1 MFLCQTQ
8 VALTKMVFWFSIVII
23 VTVTITKF
31 MFICVWKS
39 MRTMNDNLMV
49 RIAINQALLSSIV
62 IGLLKFRPHVSTIL
76 MRMFLYNIVLLGFYL
91 TYCSYNHYI
100 QHFFRFLHYQSLG
113 QNSNSE
119 CSETVRAP
127 IFKIVIFSL
136 QPICTGINDK
146 NEKDLHQSTIFLA
159 NIFAIMVGACFFIV
173 SGLAIAVFIGKRK
186 MVIKSHR
193 VPPPK
198 NLESQVI
205 NITVIG
211 LLIVSILC
219 NRLYWDG

>member
-8 VALTKMVFWFSIVII
+8 VALTKMVLWFSIVII

-76 MRMFLYNIVLLGFYL
+76 MLMFLYNIVLLGFYL
-91 TYCSYNHYI
+91 LYEQYNHYI

-113 QNSNSE
+113 QNSNSDF
-119 CSETVRAP
+119 SETACAP
-127 IFKIVIFSL
+127 IFKIVNFSL
-136 QPICTGINDK
+136 QPVCTGINDE

-159 NIFAIMVGACFFIV
+159 NIFAIMVGTCFFIV

-186 MVIKSHR
+186 MVTGVGSC
-193 VPPPK
+193 
-198 NLESQVI
+198 
-205 NITVIG
+205 
-211 LLIVSILC
+211 VSSPFTRCTPILD
-219 NRLYWDG
+219 WSE